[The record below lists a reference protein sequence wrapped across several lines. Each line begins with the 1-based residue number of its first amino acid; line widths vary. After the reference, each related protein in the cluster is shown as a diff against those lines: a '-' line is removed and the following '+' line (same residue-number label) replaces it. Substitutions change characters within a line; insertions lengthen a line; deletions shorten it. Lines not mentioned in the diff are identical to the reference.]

1 MSKEK
6 LIPLRRI
13 REKGIEQ
20 REQFVLKRLV
30 EEYIQTKSPV
40 SSRIICDNKLQ
51 TASSATIRNELFKLE
66 KRGFIYQPHTSAG
79 RMPTISGYREY
90 INLVSKDIEN
100 TIYDKLDFLKNL
112 LINNY
117 RDIPLSLH
125 YIKQLLAKE
134 TDLLTFVAE
143 PEISYDILQNLD
155 VFKVS
160 KEKLLFVV
168 SLMSG
173 MDKTVVIK
181 PDFEISEQ
189 QLKVAV
195 RYINEELSGLR
206 IYDIQNK
213 YIEEMSE
220 KWASENKLLNL
231 FVKEFYFALFEM
243 NNYFIHFDSNVE
255 FLEQPEFDKKN
266 MIILFLNL
274 MQRQDML
281 VNIMHKNLSSIS
293 TPEKETFSNNWKVI
307 LGEDFGNPEWADFSL
322 VYSRYEIFDIPGYL
336 GVIGPC
342 RMDYKNLIPKVRDIA
357 NAVTETTKQ
366 GMLVVRNG

>member
-1 MSKEK
+1 MNKPRFKS
-6 LIPLRRI
+6 LRREKVVSDEL
-13 REKGIEQ
+13 RENTILKGLI
-20 REQFVLKRLV
+20 
-30 EEYIQTKSPV
+30 EEYIQTKAPI
-40 SSRIICDNKLQ
+40 SSRIICDNKQ
-51 TASSATIRNELFKLE
+51 KSVSSATIRNELFKLE
-66 KRGFIYQPHTSAG
+66 KRGLIYQPHTSAG

-90 INLVSKDIEN
+90 INLISNEIEN
-100 TIYDKLDFLKNL
+100 TIYEKLDFLKTL

-143 PEISYDILQNLD
+143 PEISYDILQKLD
-155 VFKVS
+155 VFKIS
-160 KEKLLFVV
+160 KEKMLFVV
-168 SLMSG
+168 SLASG

-181 PDFEISEQ
+181 ADFEISEQ

-195 RYINEELSGLR
+195 RYINEELSGMR
-206 IYDIQNK
+206 IFDIQNK

-255 FLEQPEFDKKN
+255 FLEQPEFDTKN
-266 MIILFLNL
+266 IIILFFNL

-281 VNIMHKNLSSIS
+281 VNIMHKNLG
-293 TPEKETFSNNWKVI
+293 NNEWKVV
-307 LGEDFGNPEWADFSL
+307 LGEEFGNPEWSDFSI
-322 VYSRYEIFDIPGYL
+322 VYAKYEIFDIPGYL
-336 GVIGPC
+336 GVIGPS

-357 NAVTETTKQ
+357 KTITETTKK
-366 GMLVVRNG
+366 GMMVVKNYELK

>member
-1 MSKEK
+1 MNKQKIKSQRKENPK
-6 LIPLRRI
+6 SNEP
-13 REKGIEQ
+13 RENI
-20 REQFVLKRLV
+20 VLKRLI
-30 EEYIQTKSPV
+30 EEYIETKSPI
-40 SSRIICDNKLQ
+40 SSRIICESKYK
-51 TASSATIRNELFKLE
+51 TVSSATIRNELLKLE
-66 KRGFIYQPHTSAG
+66 KKGLIYQQHTSAG

-90 INLVSKDIEN
+90 INLISKEIEN
-100 TIYDKLDFLKNL
+100 TIYDNLDFLKTL

-143 PEISYDILQNLD
+143 PEISVDILQNLD
-155 VFKVS
+155 VFKIS
-160 KEKLLFVV
+160 KDKLLFVV
-168 SLMSG
+168 SLASG

-189 QLKVAV
+189 QIKVAV
-195 RYINEELSGLR
+195 RYINDELAGLR

-231 FVKEFYFALFEM
+231 FLKEFYFALYEM

-255 FLEQPEFDKKN
+255 FLEQPEFDTKN
-266 MIILFLNL
+266 IIILFLNL

-281 VNIMHKNLSSIS
+281 VNIMQKNI
-293 TPEKETFSNNWKVI
+293 ENKEWKVI

-322 VYSRYEIFDIPGYL
+322 IYAKYEIFDIPGFL
-336 GVIGPC
+336 GVIGPS

-357 NAVTETTKQ
+357 KTIKETTKK
-366 GMLVVRNG
+366 GMMVVKN